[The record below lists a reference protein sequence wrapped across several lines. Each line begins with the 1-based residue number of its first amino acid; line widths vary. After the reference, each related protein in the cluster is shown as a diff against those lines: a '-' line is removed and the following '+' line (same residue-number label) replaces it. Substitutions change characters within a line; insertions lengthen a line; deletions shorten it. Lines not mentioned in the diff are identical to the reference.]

1 MEEKVFV
8 YGTLSD
14 PKIQVKLLGRA
25 VKTYPDILVGY
36 EMSTIEI
43 NQNMYSIVIEKLNGP
58 QISGKVIIVEEEDL
72 NKIDEYETDAYRR
85 KKVTL
90 KSGMMAWIYQ
100 K

>member
-1 MEEKVFV
+1 
-8 YGTLSD
+8 
-14 PKIQVKLLGRA
+14 
-25 VKTYPDILVGY
+25 
-36 EMSTIEI
+36 
-43 NQNMYSIVIEKLNGP
+43 MYSIVIEKLNGP